1 MKDPNGGVSSSKNY
15 RGIAIS
21 SLIPK
26 VLDNCVLLLFV
37 NLLSND
43 APQFGF
49 QTGTSTVQCTWAVQ
63 ETISH
68 YLQGGSEVFCCLL
81 DFSKAFDKVNFTQ
94 LFQKLVER
102 SIPAIVLRLVLFI
115 YLNQVC
121 FIRWNSVESSSFK
134 VRNGVRQGAI
144 LSPSLFCVYLDILF
158 GQPVFL
164 KIKICRYDS
173 LCEAEWVSTAKHLG
187 NHLSSTLC
195 LSPYCPETKT
205 DLLCKRAILFD
216 RVHQVQQQFG
226 QYDPQLV
233 LHLVSI
239 YSTAL
244 YGSPLWQLYSEEHQK
259 LNRSWNTAVKLIWEL
274 PYATHTRLLEDLC
287 PVSHLEHVLL
297 SRYIGFIQNLC
308 KSNKEILC
316 LIFKS
321 CLSNYRSVTG
331 RNLLYM
337 FKKFDIQTI
346 NQLFNVKAKLKDMR
360 VYDLPD
366 EENWKIKL
374 IAEICLIRKN
384 HLEIEFDQEHLNQI
398 LDLIC
403 CD

>member
-1 MKDPNGGVSSSKNY
+1 M
-15 RGIAIS
+15 
-21 SLIPK
+21 
-26 VLDNCVLLLFV
+26 
-37 NLLSND
+37 
-43 APQFGF
+43 
-49 QTGTSTVQCTWAVQ
+49 
-63 ETISH
+63 
-68 YLQGGSEVFCCLL
+68 
-81 DFSKAFDKVNFTQ
+81 
-94 LFQKLVER
+94 
-102 SIPAIVLRLVLFI
+102 
-115 YLNQVC
+115 
-121 FIRWNSVESSSFK
+121 ESSSFK

-144 LSPSLFCVYLDILF
+144 LSPSLFCVYLDTLF
-158 GQPVFL
+158 GQLRDTGIGCHLAGTYLVAFGYADDVTLLAPTREGLQILLNICEKFAESHSML
-164 KIKICRYDS
+164 FSTNPSKSKIKCLFFSRSRSADMIPCVK
-173 LCEAEWVSTAKHLG
+173 LNGNKLPWISTAKHLG

-226 QYDPQLV
+226 QYDPHLV
-233 LHLVSI
+233 LQLVSI
-239 YSTAL
+239 YSTDL

-331 RNLLYM
+331 RNLFYL

-346 NQLFNVKAKLKDMR
+346 HQLFNVKAKLKDMR

-366 EENWKIKL
+366 EEKWKIKL